1 MLVTA
6 GIIVLIAVVAG
17 FIGVSLFDAL
27 RSGTSAGNTPRGGLH
42 VIALCGHKWRT
53 WRSGTCMTSYS
64 SYGGPD
70 SQEKWTVECC
80 LLCGAKVFHCSG
92 SCDCS
97 VECAAIYE
105 GGVQ

>member
-1 MLVTA
+1 
-6 GIIVLIAVVAG
+6 
-17 FIGVSLFDAL
+17 
-27 RSGTSAGNTPRGGLH
+27 
-42 VIALCGHKWRT
+42 
-53 WRSGTCMTSYS
+53 MTSYS